1 MGFQQ
6 LYKDIENPFGYL
18 TTSFLYPKNP
28 LFVFDEFQ
36 SRLSDYGKIF
46 LFAKQMTV
54 VQVKHYLGLRETGP
68 HHPHLKSA
76 QRKKKKFSP
85 K

>member
-54 VQVKHYLGLRETGP
+54 VQGI
-68 HHPHLKSA
+68 
-76 QRKKKKFSP
+76 
-85 K
+85 